1 MTALF
6 LVRTEVANSRD
17 REAFDR
23 WYQEDHL
30 PQAAE
35 VLSAV
40 RAWRGWSDVDP
51 SIHYAFYELP
61 DLKPVPVILDALKA
75 LIGDFDRAGGTRVTR
90 TREIIDTYI
99 EAEIKEAS
107 DSEMWIR
114 ASTLPW
120 VYRSF

>member
-6 LVRTEVANSRD
+6 LVRAEVADSRD

-23 WYQEDHL
+23 WYRDEHL

-40 RAWRGWSDVDP
+40 RAWRGWSDVDA

-61 DLKPVPVILDALKA
+61 GPKPVAVILDALKPLVA
-75 LIGDFDRAGGTRVTR
+75 DFDRVWGTRVTR
-90 TREIIDTYI
+90 TREVIDTKQLI
-99 EAEIKEAS
+99 SKPEMKEAS
-107 DSEMWIR
+107 
-114 ASTLPW
+114 ASPN
-120 VYRSF
+120 RSSPVPTR

>member
-6 LVRTEVANSRD
+6 LVRAEVADSRD

-23 WYQEDHL
+23 WYRDEHL

-40 RAWRGWSDVDP
+40 RAWRGWSDVDA

-75 LIGDFDRAGGTRVTR
+75 LVADFDRVWRTRVTSS
-90 TREIIDTYI
+90 REIIDTKQLI
-99 EAEIKEAS
+99 SKPEMKEAS
-107 DSEMWIR
+107 
-114 ASTLPW
+114 ASPNPFSSAQT
-120 VYRSF
+120 R